1 MAYNILIVDDSATMR
16 AMIKRIVRMAGVAVG
31 ELFEAGDGLAAL
43 GILATSR
50 VDLVL
55 ADLNMPG
62 MTGVEMTH
70 EMRQD
75 EQLRDIPV
83 IVISAEPNIDRLEQL
98 KKDGVQAY
106 VRKPFTPEAVREVV
120 TRVMGV
126 AVHA

>member
-16 AMIKRIVRMAGVAVG
+16 AMIRRIVKMAGIPVG
-31 ELFEAGDGLAAL
+31 ELYEAGDGLAAL
-43 GILATSR
+43 GILATSK

-75 EQLRDIPV
+75 AQLREIPV

-106 VRKPFTPEAVREVV
+106 VRKPFTPEAVRDVV
-120 TRVMGV
+120 NKVMGD

>member
-1 MAYNILIVDDSATMR
+1 MAYHILIVDDSATMR
-16 AMIKRIVRMAGVAVG
+16 AMIKRILGMAGVPVAQ
-31 ELFEAGDGLAAL
+31 LYEAGDGLAAL
-43 GILATSR
+43 GILATAK

-62 MTGVEMTH
+62 MTGVQMTH

-106 VRKPFTPEAVREVV
+106 VRKPFTPEAIRDAVNQ
-120 TRVMGV
+120 VMGALHV
-126 AVHA
+126 